1 MQMSRR
7 TARAATVLAAVGAL
21 VLVATAS
28 GAVSTSIV
36 TSASSGALFSQ
47 NKQNEPSVA
56 VDPADTSIV
65 VAGSN
70 DNIDEELCN
79 AGDPTTCPF
88 TPGIGGSGVYFS
100 NDGGAHWTQ
109 PTYTGWTAR
118 GCTGPDPCTPQVG
131 PIGTVPNYYEAGLV
145 SDGDP
150 SVAFGPQPDGN
161 GGFTYTHGARLYYG
175 NLAANLGSTRTDTT
189 FKGFENIAVSHA
201 DDIARAAAGDKSA
214 WSSPV
219 LVGKQN
225 SALFNDK
232 DTVWAD
238 NASTSK
244 FFGRVYVCNTSFRG
258 QEKGN
263 AAPSPILFY
272 RSTDGGDSFSAPV
285 QLSAATNNPSTG
297 GRQDCAVRTDS
308 TGTVYA
314 WWDGF
319 TGSNARTGAIFQARS
334 YDGGVSFEKAQVIAT
349 FTPCGAPDPEQGG
362 LSFDGAAG
370 TRTSSEPIADIAN
383 GAPTGGDATNEIV
396 LTYCD
401 GATPTD
407 TAPGPNEKAVVI
419 YSTDG
424 GKSYPSAA
432 NAAASTDRPDFPA
445 VAISPDGKELWLDY
459 DAFAQPFQSTLT
471 SPRLVSGVV
480 RHADVGNGGAP
491 GAWSDVYRG
500 PSGDARASSAN
511 ALTDGFMGD
520 YNYVAATRDA
530 GIAVW
535 TDVSNAAVCDPI
547 DTYRGKLVAGTP
559 ATAPAPNADCPATF
573 GNTDIASAR
582 VTNP

>member
-1 MQMSRR
+1 
-7 TARAATVLAAVGAL
+7 
-21 VLVATAS
+21 
-28 GAVSTSIV
+28 VSTSIV
-36 TSASSGALFSQ
+36 TSASSSALFSQ

-79 AGDPTTCPF
+79 AGDPTNCPF
-88 TPGIGGSGVYFS
+88 TQGIGVSGVYFS
-100 NDGGAHWTQ
+100 TDGGANWTQ
-109 PTYTGWTAR
+109 PTYAGWTAR
-118 GCTGPDPCTPQVG
+118 GCTGPAACTPQAG
-131 PIGTVPNYYEAGLV
+131 PIGTLPNYYEAGLV

-150 SVAFGPQPDGN
+150 SVAFGPQPDGK
-161 GGFTYTHGARLYYG
+161 GGFTYTTGARLYYG
-175 NLAANLGSTRTDTT
+175 NLTANLGSSPTDTT

-201 DDIARAAAGDKSA
+201 DDIAGAAAGHNSA

-272 RSTDGGDSFSAPV
+272 SSTDGGNSFGAPV
-285 QLSAATNNPSTG
+285 QLTSATNNPTTG

-308 TGTVYA
+308 KGTVYA

-319 TGSNARTGAIFQARS
+319 AGSNVRSGAIYQARS
-334 YDGGVSFEKAQVIAT
+334 FDGGVSFEKPHVIAT
-349 FTPCGAPDPEQGG
+349 FTPCGNFDPVQGT
-362 LSFDGAAG
+362 LSFDGVAG
-370 TRTSSEPIADIAN
+370 ARTGSEPIADIAN
-383 GAPTGGDATNEIV
+383 GAPTGTDATNEIV

-407 TAPGPNEKAVVI
+407 TTPGPNEQADVI
-419 YSTDG
+419 YSADG
-424 GKSYPSAA
+424 GSTYTFAG
-432 NAAASTDRPDFPA
+432 NAATSTDRPDFPA
-445 VAISPDGKELWLDY
+445 VAISPDGKQLWLDY
-459 DAFAQPFQSTLT
+459 DAFLQPWQSTLT
-471 SPRLVSGVV
+471 SPRLAEGVV
-480 RHADVGNGGAP
+480 KNAAVGAGGAP
-491 GAWSDVYRG
+491 GAWSEVFRG
-500 PSGDARASSAN
+500 KGGDARGSSAN
-511 ALTDGFMGD
+511 NLTSGFMGD

-535 TDVSNAAVCDPI
+535 NELSNAADCTKI
-547 DTYRGKLVAGTP
+547 DAYRAALAAGTA
-559 ATAPAPNADCPATF
+559 ATPPAPNADCPPTF
-573 GNTDIASAR
+573 GNTDIASAH